1 MTHPLAA
8 TPPAGSPCSI
18 PLPSLVKTLRML
30 TRYKAWAN
38 GIAFTSVMAI
48 PEEEALKPRMTTFK
62 NMVHTLN
69 HIYVIDDIFRH
80 HLTHRAHPYT
90 ARNTDQCPPVADL
103 WAAARE
109 MDGWYIDLV
118 DGWSSSD
125 LSTVVNFEFVDGGVG
140 AMTQEQIILHL
151 VNHATYHRGFVGDM
165 LKQVPHYWPASDL
178 TVFLRDH
185 YGAPDPAVDTAPS
198 QPHNPRCLS

>member
-1 MTHPLAA
+1 MTEPLAA

-30 TRYKAWAN
+30 TRYKAWAS
-38 GIAFTSVMAI
+38 GIAFASVMAI
-48 PEEEALKPRMTTFK
+48 PEEEALKPRMTTFN

-69 HIYVIDDIFRH
+69 HVYVIDDIFRH
-80 HLTHRAHPYT
+80 HLTHRAHSYT
-90 ARNTDQCPPVADL
+90 ARNTDQCPRLGEL
-103 WAAARE
+103 WAAAQE

-118 DGWSSSD
+118 EGWSGSD
-125 LSTVVNFEFVDGGVG
+125 PGTVVNFEFVGGGAG

-165 LKQVPHYWPASDL
+165 LKQVPYYWPANDL

-185 YGAPDPAVDTAPS
+185 YDAPDSAADATVS
-198 QPHNPRCLS
+198 QPRMRGRSS